1 MKPCIDFA
9 VQIEYNRT
17 IKPAWLGMKELA
29 GLVETEK
36 KDQIVT
42 PRHGKHKGTP
52 VIGDLIIQ
60 ETAPDAYRSIFTKGE
75 D

>member
-1 MKPCIDFA
+1 
-9 VQIEYNRT
+9 
-17 IKPAWLGMKELA
+17 MKELA